1 MKKTKP
7 VLILLTKLL
16 ISAGLLGFFF
26 SRLHFERFRQTLVSA
41 DLSYIALAL
50 VVYLVTQI
58 ASAGRW
64 SVLTRPL
71 GFEVPFRALAS
82 YYLIGMF
89 FNLFAPS
96 TVGGDVSRIYYLAR
110 DGDSRRDKGWGGSTL
125 HAAVSVFMD
134 RALGMIVLVW
144 LGAVGLV
151 LSAHYAVPLAVRL
164 LTFALALGFVIAGL
178 LVPVL
183 RRVLPADGHP
193 MVVKLRVALRSYRAH
208 WRVVPQAILISFV
221 IHLIQAWIHLILGRA
236 IQIEI
241 PFSYCIILYPL
252 VGTFS
257 ALPISLNG
265 LGLREG
271 GYLFLLG
278 VIGIG
283 SEKGIAFGLI
293 LLLVVAVDS
302 LLGGLVFLLKKS
314 PKSSAMVAETKS

>member
-1 MKKTKP
+1 LLLK
-7 VLILLTKLL
+7 VLV
-16 ISAGLLGFFF
+16 SAGLLIFFF
-26 SRLHFERFRQTLVSA
+26 SRIELETFWRTLA
-41 DLSYIALAL
+41 AANLSYISLAL
-50 VVYLVTQI
+50 IVYLVTQL

-71 GFEVPFRALAS
+71 GFRAPYQRLAS

-110 DGDSRRDKGWGGSTL
+110 DSAHRDTGDVAGSLL

-144 LGAVGLV
+144 LGAIGLAI
-151 LSAHYAVPLAVRL
+151 SAQYAVPPPIRL
-164 LTFALALGFVIAGL
+164 LTFALALGFVVGGL
-178 LVPVL
+178 LIPVL

-193 MVVKLRVALRSYRAH
+193 LVVKLRIALRSYRSR
-208 WRVVPQAILISFV
+208 WRVIPLAILISFAV
-221 IHLIQAWIHLILGRA
+221 HLIQAWIHLILGRA

-241 PFSYCIILYPL
+241 PFTYCLILYPL

-257 ALPISLNG
+257 ALPVSLNG

-283 SEKGIAFGLI
+283 SEQSIAFGLI
-293 LLLVVAVDS
+293 LFIMVAADS
-302 LLGGLVFLLKKS
+302 LLGGIVFLLKRP
-314 PKSSAMVAETKS
+314 PKPSAIVAETKIK